1 MGAMLVYYSFK
12 VAVGLAVFYLAY
24 IFILDRGLE
33 HRLKRYFLLTAMF
46 LSLSLPVVVSFMG
59 MRINTASPELMKMVE
74 ILSFKPEMARP
85 TVIEAVKVVAENG
98 LSADASQHE
107 AQGPFWHSI
116 YFIGM
121 GITGL
126 LFLLRLLYFRWRFIR
141 NRIAEKQ
148 KGFNLVHLKEKI
160 APFSFFG
167 WIFINPDLYSREEYE
182 QIVAHEK
189 AHVLSRHSWD
199 IALVELLVI
208 MQWFNPFIYFYRRS
222 LRELHEFQAD
232 SAVVHNTKFNV
243 PDYAGLLFSQL
254 KYSSFD
260 GMANSFSYSLSKKRL
275 KMLTHT
281 NSTRKSFYKYL
292 VFVPVFAGL
301 LVFYACTDS
310 AVEAPE
316 VSDEFIEETKNAADG
331 NLLAAFKFEYAAKQE
346 LKENLV
352 LTGGKTYVFYVEP
365 ASGENPVFKIRN
377 TEGEELHFSE
387 ITMEGKGI
395 SYYLPVKEDVFI
407 EMMVKGRSGEK
418 GASALVLST
427 LPYDE
432 NDVEVISISAG
443 ETKKEQVSST
453 LPENTFFVVEDMPKF
468 NGKDQHAFRNYIQEE
483 VKYPEIA
490 AEKGIQG
497 RVFVQF
503 IVTAEGKVDNVNVI
517 RGVDPI
523 LDKEAKRV
531 VSSSPDWTPGMQRG
545 RKVNVAFTFPIVF
558 ELE

>member
-1 MGAMLVYYSFK
+1 MGTLLVYYSFK
-12 VAVGLAVFYLAY
+12 IAVGLALFYLAY
-24 IFILDRGLE
+24 IFILDRGIE
-33 HRLKRYFLLTAMF
+33 HRLKRYYLLAAMF
-46 LSLSLPVVVSFMG
+46 LSLSLPILVSFIG
-59 MRINTASPELMKMVE
+59 MQINTASPELNKMVE
-74 ILSFKPEMARP
+74 ILSFKPEMGRP
-85 TVIEAVKVVAENG
+85 TIIEAAKIVAENG
-98 LSADASQHE
+98 LSADSVANES
-107 AQGPFWHSI
+107 QGPFWHSI

-141 NRIAEKQ
+141 NHIAERQ

-199 IALVELLVI
+199 IALVELLVV

-232 SAVVHNTKFNV
+232 SAVVHNTNFNV

-310 AVEAPE
+310 AVEAPK
-316 VSDEFIEETKNAADG
+316 VSDEFMEEVKDVADG
-331 NLLAAFKFEYAAKQE
+331 NMLATFKFEYATNQE

-352 LTGGKTYVFYVEP
+352 LTGGKTYVFHLEP
-365 ASGENPVFKIRN
+365 ESGDNPVFKIRN
-377 TEGEELHFSE
+377 TDDDELHFAE
-387 ITMEGKGI
+387 IKMREQGI
-395 SYYLPVKEDVFI
+395 SYYLPVEKDVFI

-427 LPYDE
+427 LPFEE
-432 NDVEVISISAG
+432 NDVEVFSISAG
-443 ETKKEQVSST
+443 DTESEQVANT
-453 LPENTFFVVEDMPKF
+453 LPENTFYVVEDMPKF
-468 NGKDQHAFRNYIQEE
+468 RGEDHNTFRYYIQEE
-483 VKYPEIA
+483 LEYPKIA
-490 AEKGIQG
+490 AENGIQG

-503 IVTAEGKVDNVNVI
+503 IVSDEGKVENVNVI

-523 LDKEAKRV
+523 LDEEAKRV
-531 VSSSPDWTPGMQRG
+531 VSSSPDWTPGKQRG
-545 RKVNVAFTFPIVF
+545 QKVNVAFTFPIVF